1 MESNGLTRSIGSFF
15 SLKRIAL
22 IVALALLLRAA
33 AVALNSEKLLKGSY
47 DQYTFF
53 ALPALELLA
62 LLMAAVPL
70 MISGVKRDRAA
81 RAGVTVLMV
90 VISNAVL
97 RVVDF
102 ARLTGPCDG
111 EELFRQRKLCQAI
124 YRFRHFENSAI
135 GMPGLD
141 NSR

>member
-1 MESNGLTRSIGSFF
+1 M
-15 SLKRIAL
+15 
-22 IVALALLLRAA
+22 
-33 AVALNSEKLLKGSY
+33 KGSY
-47 DQYTFF
+47 DQYSFF
-53 ALPALELLA
+53 VLPALEPLA

-70 MISGVKRDRAA
+70 MISRVKLDGAA

-102 ARLTGPCDG
+102 ARLHGPCDG
-111 EELFRQRKLCQAI
+111 EEFFRQRKLCQAI
-124 YRFRHFENSAI
+124 YRFRCFENSAI

-141 NSR
+141 TSR